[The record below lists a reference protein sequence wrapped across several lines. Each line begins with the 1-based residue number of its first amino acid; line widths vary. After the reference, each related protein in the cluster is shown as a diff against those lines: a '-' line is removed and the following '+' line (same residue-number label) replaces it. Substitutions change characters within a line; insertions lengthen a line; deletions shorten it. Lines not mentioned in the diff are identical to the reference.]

1 MTYCSSQ
8 LSHLFQMLAG
18 HIRSMEN
25 LGCSCVPLPHH
36 SLGSVEGGL
45 REGYRVAEAEVG
57 EGPRG
62 ETK

>member
-1 MTYCSSQ
+1 
-8 LSHLFQMLAG
+8 MLAG

-57 EGPRG
+57 EVPRG